1 MAKKYTKQLCVM
13 VSPETYERLVDVA
26 DKLQITPSSV
36 ARQAIY
42 RHVDTEIEV

>member
-1 MAKKYTKQLCVM
+1 MAKKFTKQLCVM
-13 VSPETYERLVDVA
+13 VSPETYDLLVEVA
-26 DKLQITPSSV
+26 NNQQVTPSAV